1 MKKNHSFLW
10 NCAYETKQ
18 FFYQLLRIDIVRQ
31 FVAALRYV
39 VLVIAFRKLKTL
51 EPDTGD
57 VGVNTVFMNLKGLKT
72 FSYMGVNRSNLMV
85 QPLSAIRISRSTPV
99 LSIGPR
105 SEGEILNLLG
115 AGFRNIRGLDLMT
128 YSPWIDLGD
137 MHAMPYKNDSF
148 GVVVMGWVITY
159 SDNKAKAVSEIL
171 RVTRNGG
178 IVAIGV
184 EYTQESGE
192 ELEKRLGYEVCG
204 KDRLES
210 VQAILD
216 LFGDHVDHVYF
227 SHDLPKNPPKN
238 WQLMVH
244 FSIKK

>member
-10 NCAYETKQ
+10 NFAYETKQ
-18 FFYQLLRIDIVRQ
+18 FFYQLLRVDIVRQ
-31 FVAALRYV
+31 FIAAIRYFC
-39 VLVIAFRKLKTL
+39 LVIILRRLKTL

-85 QPLSAIRISRSTPV
+85 QPLTAIRVSRSAPV

-115 AGFRNIRGLDLMT
+115 AGFRNVRGLDLMT

-137 MHAMPYKNDSF
+137 MHAMPYKDNAF
-148 GVVVMGWVITY
+148 EVTMLGWVITY
-159 SDNKAKAVSEIL
+159 SDNRKKAADEII

-178 IVAIGV
+178 IVAVGV
-184 EYTQESGE
+184 EYTSISGE
-192 ELEKRLGYEVCG
+192 QIEKNLGYEVCG

-216 LFGDHVDHVYF
+216 LFGDHVDHIYF
-227 SHDLPKNPPKN
+227 SHDLPKNPPKQ